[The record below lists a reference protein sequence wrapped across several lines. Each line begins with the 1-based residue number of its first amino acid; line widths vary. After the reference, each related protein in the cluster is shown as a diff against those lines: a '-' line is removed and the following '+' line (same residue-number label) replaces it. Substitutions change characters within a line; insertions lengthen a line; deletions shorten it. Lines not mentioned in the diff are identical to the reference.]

1 MSNPR
6 ILYQISSQGQPLSP
20 PQGKPLIVHIVLNV
34 ENWRFD
40 HSMPRKILPAPHGIE
55 RIPDVPNFTW
65 AEYGMRCGFP
75 RILGLLEE
83 RGLPASTSINASA
96 IDSYPACAEA
106 MRDAGWE
113 FIGHGIHQRAVQAE
127 DKEDELI
134 AQALKRIE
142 NFTGIRPRGWLGPG
156 LQETFDTPDLLKAAG
171 IDYVCDWVLD
181 DLPCWMTTRHG
192 PLIAM
197 PYSLEI
203 NDSVIYAVEKHSSP
217 EMYQRLRDTLETF
230 DGELLKQPRVLT
242 LALHPHLIGV
252 PHRIGYLAR
261 MLDHLQQRQ
270 DIIFM
275 TGSQIADWFIE
286 ADRAAKAK
294 E

>member
-1 MSNPR
+1 MSTPR
-6 ILYQISSQGQPLSP
+6 ILYQIASQRPPLAP

-65 AEYGMRCGFP
+65 AEYEMRCGFP

-127 DKEDELI
+127 DNEGELI

-203 NDSVIYAVEKHSSP
+203 NDSVVYAVEKHSSP

-230 DGELLKQPRVLT
+230 DRELLKQPRVLT

-286 ADRAAKAK
+286 ADRAANPK